1 MRANRQLVHSSNR
14 TVPFTMM
21 ETESTK
27 MKYHWHTVFGL
38 DLLTELEIFE
48 RDLSRVTENHYM

>member
-1 MRANRQLVHSSNR
+1 
-14 TVPFTMM
+14 
-21 ETESTK
+21 

-38 DLLTELEIFE
+38 DLLKELEIFE

>member
-1 MRANRQLVHSSNR
+1 MRANRQLMHSSNNS
-14 TVPFTMM
+14 TIHYDGDK
-21 ETESTK
+21 ESTK